1 MNADHTRARWIE
13 GSLIVGFWI
22 FIFLLTAGQR
32 AIDPRGP
39 EGISSGAVYHTGL
52 EYLVWL
58 LLTPSI
64 FWLSRR
70 FPFDQSNRL
79 RNVAI
84 HFSAALAVAIA
95 TDFFQAWT
103 FGKFFP
109 GHRWASFNPWL
120 RTINFRFLDELFIYL
135 VVLSA
140 GFARDYF
147 WRFRERQEE
156 AVRLREQAVSLEAQL
171 AESRLHA
178 LRMQINPHF
187 LFNTLHAVS
196 SLVERDPAGVR
207 RMIARLSDLLR
218 YTLEGSGSQEVA
230 LKEELAFLRGYL
242 EIQRI
247 RFQGRLEVDES
258 VDSDVLDGLVPS
270 MILQPLVENAVKHG
284 VSMVEGC
291 GRIEIRAR
299 KENGEL
305 VVSVHDNGPGLDA
318 LPAEPLGTE
327 GVGLRNTRERL
338 ETLYGGENR
347 LQLDSSPLGGLIA
360 RVSIPYHTAG
370 ELRTTLVQP

>member
-1 MNADHTRARWIE
+1 MYADQTRSRWIE
-13 GSLIVGFWI
+13 GSLIVGFWV

-32 AIDPRGP
+32 AIDPRGG

-58 LLTPSI
+58 LLTPTI
-64 FWLSRR
+64 FWLSSR
-70 FPFDQSNRL
+70 FTFDQSDRL
-79 RNVAI
+79 RNVVL
-84 HFSAALAVAIA
+84 HLGVALAVAIA
-95 TDFFQAWT
+95 IDFFQAWT

-109 GHRWASFNPWL
+109 NHRWAGFHPAARL
-120 RTINFRFLDELFIYL
+120 IDFRFLDEIFIYL
-135 VVLSA
+135 VVLAA

-218 YTLEGSGSQEVA
+218 YTLEGSGSQEVT

-258 VDSDVLDGLVPS
+258 IDPEVLDGMVPS

-284 VSMVEGC
+284 VSKVEGC
-291 GRIEIRAR
+291 GHIEIRAR
-299 KENGEL
+299 NENGEL
-305 VVSVHDNGPGLDA
+305 VISVHDNGPGVDA

-338 ETLYGGENR
+338 ETLYGSNNR
-347 LQLDSSPLGGLIA
+347 LRLESSPLGGLIA
-360 RVSIPYHTAG
+360 SVFIPYHTSG
-370 ELRTTLVQP
+370 ELRTSLVDA

>member
-1 MNADHTRARWIE
+1 MNADQTRSRWIE
-13 GSLIVGFWI
+13 GSIIVGFWL

-32 AIDPRGP
+32 AIDPRGS
-39 EGISSGAVYHTGL
+39 EGISSVALYHTGL
-52 EYLVWL
+52 EYFVWL
-58 LLTPSI
+58 LITPGI

-70 FPFDQSNRL
+70 FTFDQADWP
-79 RNVAI
+79 RNIALHVA
-84 HFSAALAVAIA
+84 AALTVAIA
-95 TDFFQAWT
+95 LDFFQHWT
-103 FGKFFP
+103 FGLFFP
-109 GHRWASFNPWL
+109 GHRYAGFHPWE
-120 RTINFRFLDELFIYL
+120 RVIDFRFLDELFIYL
-135 VVLSA
+135 VVLAA

-147 WRFRERQEE
+147 WRFRERQAE
-156 AVRLREQAVSLEAQL
+156 AIRLRQQAVSLEAQL

-218 YTLEGSGSQEVA
+218 YTLEGSGSQEVT
-230 LKEELAFLRGYL
+230 LKQELDFLRGYL
-242 EIQRI
+242 EIQQI
-247 RFQGRLEVDES
+247 RFQGRLEVNEVIDPE
-258 VDSDVLDGLVPS
+258 VLDGLVPS

-284 VSMVEGC
+284 VSHVEGC

-299 KENGEL
+299 REDGEL
-305 VVSVHDNGPGLDA
+305 VISVHDNGPGFEA
-318 LPAEPLGTE
+318 MPAEPLGTT

-338 ETLYGGENR
+338 DTLYGSDHR
-347 LQLDSSPLGGLIA
+347 LALERSPLGGLIA

-370 ELRTTLVQP
+370 DLRTTLVDV

>member
-1 MNADHTRARWIE
+1 MNADQKRSRWIE
-13 GSLIVGFWI
+13 GSIIVGFWV

-32 AIDPRGP
+32 AIDPRGT
-39 EGISSGAVYHTGL
+39 EGISSPAIYHTGL
-52 EYLVWL
+52 EYFVWL
-58 LLTPSI
+58 LLTPAI

-70 FPFDQSNRL
+70 FTFDQSDWP
-79 RNVAI
+79 RNMAV
-84 HFSAALAVAIA
+84 HLGAALAVAVA
-95 TDFFQAWT
+95 TDFYQAWT

-109 GHRWASFNPWL
+109 GHRWAGFYPGARL
-120 RTINFRFLDELFIYL
+120 LDFRFLDELFIYL

-218 YTLEGSGSQEVA
+218 YTLEGSGSQEVT

-247 RFQGRLEVDES
+247 RFQGRLEVEEAIDP
-258 VDSDVLDGLVPS
+258 DVLDGLVPS

-284 VSMVEGC
+284 VTKLEGC
-291 GRIEIRAR
+291 GRIEICAR
-299 KENGEL
+299 MENGEL

-318 LPAEPLGTE
+318 MPAEPLDTE

-338 ETLYGGENR
+338 ETLYGSDHR
-347 LQLDSSPLGGLIA
+347 LQLDASPLGGLIA
-360 RVSIPYHTAG
+360 RIYVPYHTAG
-370 ELRTTLVQP
+370 DLRTSLVDA